1 MGISRK
7 LLMSAAVALTFFALG
22 CGSKKHARISAPRA
36 PHSSAASR
44 SARTT
49 PPAKPAPVVPR
60 SGELEGKAS
69 WYGNPYHG
77 RKTANGE
84 IYDMY
89 KLTAAHRT
97 LPFGTILRVTN
108 LSNRRVVDVRINDRG
123 PYVNGVILDLS
134 LGAAQRLDMV
144 RVGVTRVHLSIIPR
158 SASTLGA
165 AAP

>member
-1 MGISRK
+1 
-7 LLMSAAVALTFFALG
+7 
-22 CGSKKHARISAPRA
+22 
-36 PHSSAASR
+36 
-44 SARTT
+44 
-49 PPAKPAPVVPR
+49 
-60 SGELEGKAS
+60 
-69 WYGNPYHG
+69 
-77 RKTANGE
+77 
-84 IYDMY
+84 MY